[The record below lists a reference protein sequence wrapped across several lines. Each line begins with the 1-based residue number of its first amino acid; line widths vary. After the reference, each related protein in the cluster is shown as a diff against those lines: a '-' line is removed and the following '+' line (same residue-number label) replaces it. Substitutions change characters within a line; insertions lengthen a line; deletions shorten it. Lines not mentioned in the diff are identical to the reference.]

1 MNPEDPEAMRML
13 DARLGR
19 LHRKL
24 DTSPGFEDRLAAR
37 IAATGVSRPAS
48 PAAEALARLERVHER
63 ERREAGRQ
71 ARVESVVMTIAALG
85 AVLAAWRFAPLLA
98 RLIEA
103 YASTAEV
110 APTLFAAGTLAVT
123 GAALW
128 ALLRRSGVEPRSF
141 VGA

>member
-19 LHRKL
+19 LHRNL
-24 DTSPGFEDRLAAR
+24 DTSPGFEGRLAAR
-37 IAATGVSRPAS
+37 IAAIGVSRPA
-48 PAAEALARLERVHER
+48 PPTAEALARLERVHER

-71 ARVESVVMTIAALG
+71 ARMESVVMAIAALG

-98 RLIEA
+98 RVIEA
-103 YASTAEV
+103 YATTAEV
-110 APTLFAAGTLAVT
+110 APTLFAAGTLAVA

-141 VGA
+141 IGA